1 MGLMVRE
8 LFVCESAVMMIVRCD
23 GEDDDVESFVSGFH
37 LLDPIKPPGHF
48 AIPGHMQSSRPLP
61 CIALDSKSGTNFGC
75 HTPPVG
81 VRF

>member
-1 MGLMVRE
+1 MVRK
-8 LFVCESAVMMIVRCD
+8 LFLCESAVMMIVRCD

-48 AIPGHMQSSRPLP
+48 RDSWSHANHQDPYP
-61 CIALDSKSGTNFGC
+61 CIALDSKSGTNFSC
-75 HTPPVG
+75 HTPRVG